1 MGVRQGVHNTGKNIT
16 FSSIQ
21 TSQVLFFDIFCIFGY
36 TLHLITKV
44 QRCPNFPKSLPPFS
58 DQELSGNDICFL
70 WCVFFPLLNSY
81 LNVPFV
87 GFYLSKS
94 YSKNTV
100 VFRVPLGRSTFS
112 QMIIISACK
121 IAPNSLPL
129 PPQRYHSWQAPTA
142 FHRENRC
149 SSTTKSG
156 RLTQWSANIKWINSC
171 NSSLSLD
178 MEIHLW
184 EYFNYI
190 FYLHLWMVARA

>member
-21 TSQVLFFDIFCIFGY
+21 TSQVLFFYIFCIFGY

-87 GFYLSKS
+87 GFYPPNLTAKTPLSS
-94 YSKNTV
+94 GYRWV
-100 VFRVPLGRSTFS
+100 GVPFPEWSSSPPARLLPIAFHYRRKGIIPDKPQRRSTV
-112 QMIIISACK
+112 K
-121 IAPNSLPL
+121 IDAPPPL
-129 PPQRYHSWQAPTA
+129 KVEGLHSDLQILNELIVVTVHYH
-142 FHRENRC
+142 
-149 SSTTKSG
+149 
-156 RLTQWSANIKWINSC
+156 
-171 NSSLSLD
+171 
-178 MEIHLW
+178 
-184 EYFNYI
+184 
-190 FYLHLWMVARA
+190 